1 MSVYLFVLALSLHFC
16 TLLSFLWTLSPSQK
30 KTLRMAAHWIKTC
43 GCFVFACPLAV
54 ALHER
59 TIFKHNLQI
68 IMCCLQEYVI
78 VCVFLIALHPHVH
91 SPQGEVRCR
100 GAGEAGKGKRRDH
113 IDTRGVIDA
122 GSTLCVRPPS
132 SLGSQTHNTIHIVL
146 LGYPPLSSHLL
157 SSPSHLL
164 CVSLLDSHPSSF
176 SPSLISPTTTTSS
189 SSPSRSPVFSFFTS
203 SLPPSAPRFLCTSN
217 PLHRPSF
224 SPTFSCV
231 VPRFLCFCP

>member
-1 MSVYLFVLALSLHFC
+1 
-16 TLLSFLWTLSPSQK
+16 
-30 KTLRMAAHWIKTC
+30 
-43 GCFVFACPLAV
+43 
-54 ALHER
+54 
-59 TIFKHNLQI
+59 
-68 IMCCLQEYVI
+68 MCCLQEYVI

-189 SSPSRSPVFSFFTS
+189 SSPSRSPVFSFLQVLFLPQHLAFFAPLIHSTVPPF
-203 SLPPSAPRFLCTSN
+203 LPPSL
-217 PLHRPSF
+217 
-224 SPTFSCV
+224 V
-231 VPRFLCFCP
+231 

>member
-1 MSVYLFVLALSLHFC
+1 
-16 TLLSFLWTLSPSQK
+16 
-30 KTLRMAAHWIKTC
+30 
-43 GCFVFACPLAV
+43 
-54 ALHER
+54 
-59 TIFKHNLQI
+59 
-68 IMCCLQEYVI
+68 MCCLQEYVI

-91 SPQGEVRCR
+91 SPQGQVRCR

-176 SPSLISPTTTTSS
+176 SPSLISHHHHHILLLSLPL
-189 SSPSRSPVFSFFTS
+189 SRLFFFTS

-224 SPTFSCV
+224 SPTFSCL